1 MRSFFSWQRHN
12 LITGLMLMPG
22 FAAFFGLFF
31 YPMLIVVL
39 LSLRPEGQSTGW
51 TLMHYVTFLSDPD
64 AQGILLLTFFLAI
77 VSTFLSVFISIP
89 LALVLREKLA
99 GHGLVRLAI
108 LVPITVPG
116 LVGALGLL
124 LFWGSRGWANL
135 FLIDFVPF
143 VQEPLRINYTIPGL
157 LLFYVWHY
165 FPYTCVTTLATLEG
179 LDRSI
184 EEAAA
189 VSGANHWQVFRHI
202 LLPLLIP
209 GILAG
214 SVITFMLAFGAFS
227 IPLVAGGNY
236 RPLAVEIYKEIDVP
250 IPPHWSAASA
260 MAVVMA
266 VIQVAFLTVYM
277 RVLRRPVA

>member
-51 TLMHYVTFLSDPD
+51 TLAHYVTFLSDPD